1 MSGDLQTGVSGLG
14 TLTSSFYLGVGIM
27 QVPGGVLAAK
37 WGPKKTVSLGILVSS
52 LAVLGTSVSS
62 AILQVAIL
70 RFVVG
75 AGMALVFAPSV
86 VLMTR
91 LLGGKSGTGVGLI
104 NSAFDIGGLFGLFGW
119 ILPASVTGWRSTS
132 VLRGGLGLL
141 LRLFVIAIVP

>member
-1 MSGDLQTGVSGLG
+1 MNADLHSGVSGVG

-37 WGPKKTVSLGILVSS
+37 WGPKRTVSLGILVSS

-62 AILQVAIL
+62 AVFLVAIL
-70 RFVVG
+70 RFIVG

-91 LLGGKSGTGVGLI
+91 FLGGKSGTSVGLI
-104 NSAFDIGGLFGLFGW
+104 NSAFDIRGIFGLFGW
-119 ILPASVTGWRSTS
+119 ILLASVAGLRSNLA
-132 VLRGGLGLL
+132 LRGGVD
-141 LRLFVIAIVP
+141 VIRET